1 MGLFLQI
8 ILKKHAGSQW
18 STDFDLKDGRARYII
33 KYLLDLSS
41 ERDGP
46 AFQSRPSTEASKVNG
61 GFSTIVLMSL
71 VYVAGLT
78 LVAQNNPD
86 TPKPPAE
93 TTNAPPAPDS
103 GKPISERVGLAVD
116 PTKYVI
122 GPEDV
127 LLVRTW
133 REPDFTLVV
142 VVRPDGKITMPLVG
156 ELQASNLTPQALTD
170 SIREKLTQYI
180 VKPDVSVFVE
190 QVRSKKY
197 YIQGEVGHSG
207 FFPLVT
213 PTTVLEAL
221 GNAGGFKEFANLKD
235 IHILRNGKILHFNYK
250 DVSKGKHLEQ
260 NIYVENGDQI
270 IVR

>member
-1 MGLFLQI
+1 MI
-8 ILKKHAGSQW
+8 
-18 STDFDLKDGRARYII
+18 
-33 KYLLDLSS
+33 
-41 ERDGP
+41 
-46 AFQSRPSTEASKVNG
+46 G
-61 GFSTIVLMSL
+61 GFPKVVLMLLISI
-71 VYVAGLT
+71 AGWKT
-78 LVAQNNPD
+78 LSAQA
-86 TPKPPAE
+86 KPETQKPAE
-93 TTNAPPAPDS
+93 ETTSAPATPDS
-103 GKPISERVGLAVD
+103 GKPLSERVGVAVD
-116 PTKYVI
+116 PNKYVI

-142 VVRPDGKITMPLVG
+142 VVRPDGKITMPLIG
-156 ELQASNLTPQALTD
+156 ELEAANLTPQALTD
-170 SIREKLTQYI
+170 KIREEEAKFI
-180 VKPDVSVFVE
+180 VKPDVTVFVE

-197 YIQGEVGHSG
+197 YIQGEVYHTG

-221 GNAGGFKEFANLKD
+221 GNAGGFKDFANQKD

-270 IVR
+270 FVR